1 MNSAL
6 RLIILITLS
15 SILSGCVTSQ
25 QRGSSG
31 VVAMSVPEAELQA
44 WNVWLNTHP
53 LNTGKK
59 MLLPEVCG
67 DHWAF
72 TKDGITER
80 GKIPRDSG
88 YSVMPG
94 YYTMPT
100 GPHYG
105 SRYNPYTR
113 TVRYKDATKIK
124 SGGGGFIELMVQR
137 PDGASTSY
145 VTMPTSDRPAK
156 TLISALLTVCP
167 NVR

>member
-67 DHWAF
+67 DHW
-72 TKDGITER
+72 G
-80 GKIPRDSG
+80 
-88 YSVMPG
+88 M
-94 YYTMPT
+94 
-100 GPHYG
+100 
-105 SRYNPYTR
+105 
-113 TVRYKDATKIK
+113 
-124 SGGGGFIELMVQR
+124 
-137 PDGASTSY
+137 
-145 VTMPTSDRPAK
+145 
-156 TLISALLTVCP
+156 AL
-167 NVR
+167 R